1 MPDWKGVAPW
11 GQCGDGTI
19 EAQACYGRAVPTNR
33 FRMIK
38 LALVFLA
45 VALIAGIFGLTGI
58 AGAAVDIAMFLFV
71 AALVIFVLLLVLGFT
86 IFKKVT

>member
-1 MPDWKGVAPW
+1 
-11 GQCGDGTI
+11 
-19 EAQACYGRAVPTNR
+19 
-33 FRMIK
+33 MIK